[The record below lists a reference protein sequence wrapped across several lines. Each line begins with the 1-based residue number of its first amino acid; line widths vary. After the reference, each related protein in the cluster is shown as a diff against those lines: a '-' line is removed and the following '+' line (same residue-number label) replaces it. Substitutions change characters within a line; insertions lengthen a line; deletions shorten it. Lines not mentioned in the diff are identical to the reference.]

1 MEPSKTTLTPEQME
15 LYKSILND
23 YERTRNM
30 TEAEKELLILEIT
43 TSTFMDL
50 LCDWAFKHVFGHNKE
65 NLMLLLNDI
74 LPEKVVDIE
83 YDPNESDKNRPHD
96 KQIIMDVICH
106 TKDRSFI
113 VEMQKS
119 RKGDLKNRLLYYG
132 AASLTRQ
139 LKPKDGYNR
148 IVPVYVI
155 CFMTF
160 TLLHQENQLIYRYKM
175 REIDTGELYG
185 NQLTIF
191 LCELPRFKS
200 SPGRKMNPVEEW
212 FDILTNMRNFAQ
224 KPDNIDERFD
234 GIFEASKM
242 RGLKDK
248 ETLQYLRAMI
258 TEEEKQEIRAG
269 SYEYGFEEG
278 MQQGM
283 QQGIAQGQEQG
294 KAEAN
299 RAIAKNLF
307 SSGVSIDIIVSATGL
322 SEEEIRA
329 L

>member
-1 MEPSKTTLTPEQME
+1 MESSKTTLTPEQMD
-15 LYKSILND
+15 LYKSILNEF
-23 YERTRNM
+23 ERTRNM

-43 TSTFMDL
+43 TSTYMDL

-65 NLMLLLNDI
+65 NLLLLLNDI
-74 LPEKVVDIE
+74 LPEEVIDIE

-119 RKGDLKNRLLYYG
+119 RKMDLKNRLFYYG

-139 LKPKDGYNR
+139 LKPKDGYDK

-155 CFMTF
+155 CFSNF
-160 TLLHQENQLIYRYKM
+160 KLLHKEDQLIYRYKM
-175 REIDTGELYG
+175 QEIKTHELYG

-191 LCELPRFKS
+191 LCELPRFVNT
-200 SPGRKMNPVEEW
+200 PGKKLNPVEVW
-212 FDILTNMRNFAQ
+212 FDMLRNMRTFASR
-224 KPDNIDERFD
+224 PDNIDERYES
-234 GIFEASKM
+234 IFESCRM
-242 RGLKDK
+242 GGLKDK

-283 QQGIAQGQEQG
+283 EKGMEKGMERERQSTISRLLAYGMSPE
-294 KAEAN
+294 E
-299 RAIAKNLF
+299 IAKALNVTL
-307 SSGVSIDIIVSATGL
+307 
-322 SEEEIRA
+322 EEIA
-329 L
+329 AAQ